1 MPIHH
6 HDVVD
11 EARKLLAPYAEDGA
25 MYLDQVRRGWYRS
38 IDESMNMA
46 DQNWRG
52 SGNGG
57 DVLSQISHLNTP
69 NNLLF
74 VMSEAMVRDS
84 QHERLGFQ
92 IPNRVYDELLPLIQ
106 KFNTITA
113 PVDHIE
119 RIDPF
124 ALAYEIL
131 TELWQEEVAD
141 RV

>member
-1 MPIHH
+1 
-6 HDVVD
+6 
-11 EARKLLAPYAEDGA
+11 
-25 MYLDQVRRGWYRS
+25 
-38 IDESMNMA
+38 
-46 DQNWRG
+46 
-52 SGNGG
+52 
-57 DVLSQISHLNTP
+57 
-69 NNLLF
+69 
-74 VMSEAMVRDS
+74 MSEAMVKDS

-106 KFNTITA
+106 KFNTTTA